1 MSGYSRLLLAG
12 LLTACACVAAPA
24 AVVDDDSLSAP
35 DVSFPPADELL
46 RTVLSTFP
54 SVPVRVESQIIA
66 KDRSGDIQ
74 KRLNAV
80 MELDWGASE
89 PSARY
94 AIEDAFG
101 SPLEELEIRWRADGE
116 RRVRYRKG
124 DPLEDAALANLYERV
139 QDTDISWIDLALAY
153 LWWPDGKTVGAERV
167 RGRFCYVVDLP
178 APAGESGAY
187 DGVRLWIDPQIGI
200 LLQAAAYDVDGQLV
214 KLLEV
219 KSFKKIR
226 DVWIIQNID
235 VQSFPARHKTSLK
248 VKKAEAD

>member
-1 MSGYSRLLLAG
+1 MPGLARLVRALLL
-12 LLTACACVAAPA
+12 LVLCAAATA
-24 AVVDDDSLSAP
+24 AVVDDYTTASAP
-35 DVSFPPADELL
+35 DISFPPADELL

-54 SVPVRVESQIIA
+54 SVPIRVESQIIA
-66 KDRSGDIQ
+66 KDRSGDVQ
-74 KRLNAV
+74 KRINAV
-80 MELDWGASE
+80 MKLDWGASE

-94 AIEDAFG
+94 EIEDTFG

-153 LWWPDGKTVGAERV
+153 LWWPNGKTVGAERV

-200 LLQAAAYDVDGQLV
+200 LLQAAAYDEAGQLV